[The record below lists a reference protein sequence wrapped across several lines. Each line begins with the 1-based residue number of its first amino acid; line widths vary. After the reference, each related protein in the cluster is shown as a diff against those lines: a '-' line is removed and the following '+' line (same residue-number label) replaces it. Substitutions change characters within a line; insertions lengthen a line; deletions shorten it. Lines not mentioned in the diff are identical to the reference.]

1 MNQKILDKKPKKDLD
16 QKYLKIFHKYLKKF
30 NKKQD
35 TETEHT
41 IDTEIVNIADCFF
54 NFYDIRY
61 DIDHNITPGI
71 IFEWYWDNLTH
82 RDINYENAT
91 KLFRIDSIKHF
102 KEDLASYRNGEYF
115 EEYENDSNK
124 EKNLKIK
131 LLSEIEKTIE
141 RTNLF
146 ISPPL
151 NLMDLVVYLSETDN
165 IIETSIKFDKD
176 KYNGLIFQI
185 KSDNLNT
192 IKEFIIPESLKYNLD
207 LRSQDIELIRF
218 IHKLIVNKNGNSDK

>member
-1 MNQKILDKKPKKDLD
+1 MIQKILYKKPKKELNE
-16 QKYLKIFHKYLKKF
+16 KYLKLFNKYLKKF

-35 TETEHT
+35 TEIEHT
-41 IDTEIVNIADCFF
+41 IDTEIINIADCFF

-71 IFEWYWDNLTH
+71 IFEWYWDYITH

-91 KLFRIDSIKHF
+91 KLFRTDSIEKF
-102 KEDLASYRNGEYF
+102 KEDLKTYRTGKFFNE
-115 EEYENDSNK
+115 DSNSDNK

-151 NLMDLVVYLSETDN
+151 NLMDLVVYLSETDD
-165 IIETSIKFDKD
+165 IIETSIEFDKD
-176 KYNGLIFQI
+176 SHNGLIFKI
-185 KSDNLNT
+185 KSNNPELS
-192 IKEFIIPESLKYNLD
+192 KEFIIPESLKYNLD

-218 IHKLIVNKNGNSDK
+218 IHKLIVNK

>member
-1 MNQKILDKKPKKDLD
+1 MKRKILDKNPKKDLN
-16 QKYLKIFHKYLKKF
+16 QKYLNIFHKYLKKF

-71 IFEWYWDNLTH
+71 IFEWYWDHLTH

-91 KLFRIDSIKHF
+91 KLFRTNSVENF
-102 KEDLASYRNGEYF
+102 KEDLKNYREGKYF
-115 EEYENDSNK
+115 DINK
-124 EKNLKIK
+124 NNNVEKNEKIK
-131 LLSEIEKTIE
+131 LLSEIEETIE

-151 NLMDLVVYLSETDN
+151 KLMDIMVYLSETDN

-185 KSDNLNT
+185 KSNNSDP
-192 IKEFIIPESLKYNLD
+192 IKEFIIPDSLKYNLD
-207 LRSQDIELIRF
+207 LRSQDIELIKF
-218 IHKLIVNKNGNSDK
+218 IYKLIVNKNDKPDK

>member
-1 MNQKILDKKPKKDLD
+1 MTRKILDKKPKKDLN
-16 QKYLKIFHKYLKKF
+16 QKYLNIFHKYLKKF

-41 IDTEIVNIADCFF
+41 IDTEIINIADCFF

-71 IFEWYWDNLTH
+71 IFEWYWDHLTH

-91 KLFRIDSIKHF
+91 KLFNTKSIENF
-102 KEDLASYRNGEYF
+102 KADLNLYRTGEFFIENG
-115 EEYENDSNK
+115 NNINK

-131 LLSEIEKTIE
+131 LLSEIEDTIE

-151 NLMDLVVYLSETDN
+151 KLMDIMVYLSGTD
-165 IIETSIKFDKD
+165 IETSIKFDKD

-185 KSDNLNT
+185 KSNNSDS
-192 IKEFIIPESLKYNLD
+192 IKEFVIPDSLKYNLD

-218 IHKLIVNKNGNSDK
+218 IHKLIVNKNDKPDK